1 MIKRYFFVA
10 AFFIAVIF
18 SANAQGRITAEL
30 MWEFGRVSDVQV
42 SLDGKTVLYGVTTYD
57 LNENKGKRN
66 LFTISTDGGNKTQ
79 VTDSK
84 GYVFNG
90 IWRPDGKKIAYLSA
104 EGGSYQLWEMNM
116 DGIGKKQISD
126 IEDGINGFA
135 YASDM
140 KHILFI
146 KDVKL
151 DSTVN
156 DLYPDLPKA
165 DAMLFDDLL
174 YRHWNSW
181 TDYAYSH
188 IFFAS
193 YDSTGKIG
201 TPVDIMLNEK
211 FDSPLTPDGGMEQIS
226 WSPDGKLIA
235 YTCRKLHGKDEALST
250 NSDIYIYN
258 IETGKTENISEG
270 MLGYDQDPVFSNDGK
285 KIVWSSMK
293 TANYE
298 SDKKRIMLYDFAT
311 KQHTDLS
318 ENYDES
324 ASNFR
329 WDPLDDNT
337 LYFIS
342 GINATY
348 QLWSINITTIK
359 ISQITDGTYDY
370 TELTAASVKPKKSKY
385 FQTILVGAKMSMS
398 MPTEIFKVEKVKKDY
413 SETQITFTNKTIL
426 DTLEMGAVE
435 KRWITTTDN
444 KKMLVWVIYPPDF
457 DKAKKYP
464 ALLYCQGGPQSA
476 VSQFWSYRWN
486 FQIMAAHDYIIVAP
500 NRRGLP
506 TFGQEWNDEIA
517 LDYGGQ
523 NMKDYLT
530 AIDSVSTE
538 PYIDKNNLGAVG
550 ASYGG
555 FSVYWLA
562 GNHNKRFKAF
572 IAHCGMYNFESWYG
586 TTEEMWFANHDLGG
600 SYWQNPKPKSY
611 DFSPNNFI
619 GNWDTPILVVEGG
632 YDFRIPYTQGMEAFN
647 SAQLRGIP
655 SEFLFFP
662 EETHFVLKPQN
673 AVLWQRTFFAWLDKW
688 LNPQTK

>member
-1 MIKRYFFVA
+1 MKRVFITVLLL
-10 AFFIAVIF
+10 AFIIV
-18 SANAQGRITAEL
+18 ANAQGKLTAEL
-30 MWEFGRVSDVQV
+30 MWKFGRVSDVQV
-42 SLDGKTVLYGVTTYD
+42 SPDGKTILYGVTTYS
-57 LNENKGKRN
+57 LSKNMGKRN
-66 LFTISTDGGNKTQ
+66 LCTIPTDGGTAVQ
-79 VTDSK
+79 ITDAE
-84 GYVFNG
+84 GYVLNG
-90 IWRPDGKKIAYLSA
+90 IWRPDGKKISFLST
-104 EGGSYQLWEMNM
+104 ESGSMQVWEMNP
-116 DGIGKKQISD
+116 DGTDKKQISN
-126 IEDGINGFA
+126 IEDGINGFV
-135 YASDM
+135 YAPDM

-165 DAMLFDDLL
+165 DAMLFDDLM
-174 YRHWNSW
+174 YRHWNNW

-188 IFFAS
+188 VFFAA
-193 YDSTGKIG
+193 YDTLGKIG
-201 TPVDIMLNEK
+201 AATDIMLNEK
-211 FDSPLTPDGGMEQIS
+211 YDSPLTPDGGMEQIT

-250 NSDIYIYN
+250 NSDIYIYD

-270 MLGYDQDPVFSNDGK
+270 MQGYDQDPAFSNDGK
-285 KIVWSSMK
+285 KIVWSCMK
-293 TANYE
+293 TAGYE

-318 ENYDES
+318 ENFDES

-348 QLWSINITTIK
+348 QLWSINITTKKNI
-359 ISQITDGTYDY
+359 QITDGIFDY
-370 TELTAASVKPKKSKY
+370 TEMVTALSKPKKSKY

-398 MPTEIFKVEKVKKDY
+398 MPAEIFKVEKVKKNFE
-413 SETQITFTNKTIL
+413 ETQITYTNKAIL
-426 DTLEMGAVE
+426 DTLKMGAVE

-444 KKMLVWVIYPPDF
+444 KKMLVWVIYPPTF
-457 DKAKKYP
+457 DSTKKYP

-530 AIDSVSTE
+530 AIDTVSTE
-538 PYIDKNNLGAVG
+538 PFIDKNSLGAVG

-562 GNHNKRFKAF
+562 GNHNK
-572 IAHCGMYNFESWYG
+572 
-586 TTEEMWFANHDLGG
+586 
-600 SYWQNPKPKSY
+600 
-611 DFSPNNFI
+611 
-619 GNWDTPILVVEGG
+619 
-632 YDFRIPYTQGMEAFN
+632 
-647 SAQLRGIP
+647 
-655 SEFLFFP
+655 
-662 EETHFVLKPQN
+662 
-673 AVLWQRTFFAWLDKW
+673 
-688 LNPQTK
+688 